1 MSTHVDGDGHSS
13 QSDDLKV
20 QGGFHDFF
28 LGGQKVEVNVCESQ
42 VSSSCQSFKSLWEV
56 FGDDV
61 IMNASVFVS
70 MLNMNDSETFHCT
83 F

>member
-1 MSTHVDGDGHSS
+1 MFVN
-13 QSDDLKV
+13 LK
-20 QGGFHDFF
+20 
-28 LGGQKVEVNVCESQ
+28 SQ
-42 VSSSCQSFKSLWEV
+42 VVGFQSFKSLWEV